1 MVEYVLL
8 LASTTG
14 GALLDRATH
23 ALTDDPVLVWGG
35 AAVLIVLMGWV
46 LKPNR

>member
-8 LASTTG
+8 LVSTTG
-14 GALLDRATH
+14 GHWLDRASRT
-23 ALTDDPVLVWGG
+23 LTEDPVLVWGG
-35 AAVLIVLMGWV
+35 AAALLVLMVWV